1 MVLVSPNKL
10 LLSIFVD
17 KKVVLVDSASHKV
30 LSEIVLQDNPRYV
43 CMTSAHLAATTL
55 VNKQIQFIKVNGSS
69 LEAETTVNVDVDV
82 IGIAAYQN
90 NLVVSHGSP
99 PGVKIIS
106 QDGAVIQKLDNITA
120 GREVFKNPRW
130 IATTSDDSIY
140 VTDWGTN
147 EITRLDSNL
156 TILQTL
162 SCDMLKAPHGI
173 ISLNREQLLVCNF
186 DNSSVVLVRP
196 NRNSFTDLLGKQH
209 GIENPYSLCFCKE
222 QKKLYVAPYGDKV
235 LVFQLS

>member
-1 MVLVSPNKL
+1 MVLVSPTKL
-10 LLSIFVD
+10 LLSILED
-17 KKVVLVDSASHKV
+17 KQVILVNSKSGQV
-30 LSEIVLQDNPRYV
+30 LSKIVLQDNPRFI

-55 VNKQIQFIKVNGSS
+55 ANRQIQSIKVNGSS
-69 LEAETTVNVDVDV
+69 LEAETTVNVNVDV

-90 NLVVSHGSP
+90 NIVVSHGSP

-106 QDGAVIQKLDNITA
+106 KDGAVIHQLDNIAA
-120 GREVFKNPRW
+120 GREVFENPRW

-162 SCDMLKAPHGI
+162 SCDMLNAPHGI
-173 ISLNREQLLVCNF
+173 CLCGGWKKSPR
-186 DNSSVVLVRP
+186 
-196 NRNSFTDLLGKQH
+196 TT
-209 GIENPYSLCFCKE
+209 SLCSHIF
-222 QKKLYVAPYGDKV
+222 LVLRDHGVYMYVVYI
-235 LVFQLS
+235 